1 MNDAT
6 ISQNKTKSR
15 IPVKGSE
22 LLPPD
27 SSGYELE
34 VRIATLLYEN

>member
-6 ISQNKTKSR
+6 ITQNKTKSR

-22 LLPPD
+22 LLPRD
-27 SSGYELE
+27 SSK
-34 VRIATLLYEN
+34 